1 MKLHS
6 YFRSGAAW
14 RVRIGLHLK
23 GIPFETV
30 SHDLRTGAQ
39 RHPDYLARNPQGLI
53 PALELDDGTILTQSL
68 AILEWLDETHPTPP
82 ILPANPTQ
90 RAHVRA
96 VALAIAADT
105 HPIQNLGVLK
115 RIEALTSADTA
126 RQWAQ
131 TTIANGLQAVEA
143 LISRN
148 PGPYAFG
155 PTPTLADIL
164 IIPQLLNAR
173 RFDTNLTPYPRIRA
187 VEAACQTHPAFQAA
201 HPDAQPDAD

>member
-131 TTIANGLQAVEA
+131 TTIANGLQAVET

>member
-115 RIEALTSADTA
+115 RIEALTSAHTA

-131 TTIANGLQAVEA
+131 TTIANGLQAVET

>member
-23 GIPFETV
+23 GIPFETI

-68 AILEWLDETHPTPP
+68 AILEWLEETHPTPP

-90 RAHVRA
+90 RAHIRA

-115 RIEALTSADTA
+115 RIETLTSADTA

-131 TTIANGLQAVEA
+131 TTIANGLQAVET

-187 VEAACQTHPAFQAA
+187 VEATCQTHPAFQAA